1 MQRIELIRY
10 SFLAPNLAKANQQD
24 SMKEGCLQTC
34 LERRQLFPHSALCRR
49 VVADRFTVDS
59 SVQES
64 SPIRE
69 TRNGMLNTREV
80 KRSIP
85 FGLESLGSDIFT
97 TIPPGNKCGP
107 KSATKT

>member
-1 MQRIELIRY
+1 
-10 SFLAPNLAKANQQD
+10 
-24 SMKEGCLQTC
+24 
-34 LERRQLFPHSALCRR
+34 
-49 VVADRFTVDS
+49 VVADRFTVNS
-59 SVQES
+59 GVQES

-69 TRNGMLNTREV
+69 TRNEMLNTGGI

-107 KSATKT
+107 KSATKRNYDAAKLQDMERRST

>member
-1 MQRIELIRY
+1 
-10 SFLAPNLAKANQQD
+10 
-24 SMKEGCLQTC
+24 
-34 LERRQLFPHSALCRR
+34 
-49 VVADRFTVDS
+49 VVADCFTVNS
-59 SVQES
+59 GVQES

-97 TIPPGNKCGP
+97 TIPLGNKCGP
-107 KSATKT
+107 KAPQKRNYDAAKLQDMERRST